1 MSDDFTKV
9 FAETLAELELEPKL
23 EIAEEVE
30 DTQEDII
37 TETEELEEEISE
49 EDDDSETEDEVDNSD
64 DSNDSD
70 ESDDESVINLT
81 EDDVIRLPD
90 GTEVSVKE
98 AALRQADYTKKT
110 QALAERTKELEAQA
124 LQYTELESYVTSL
137 REAWVNEPADVVANF
152 LISSSDPTTVLA
164 KALVSVAKQGKLEPK
179 FLQQFGINEDV
190 QKKWLEE
197 ADSNNELNSV
207 KSRLE
212 KVEAERQEQIAIQNA
227 NAEHERLVSQIEEQW
242 EAVKTKFNINLGPKE
257 ELETKIQVLEYAS
270 LRNILD
276 LETAYSAVQYENS
289 LNKTAKKTSSKK
301 TTGAVSKTSG
311 AKQVIKK
318 KPVESVEDALWETF
332 NEISSKSK

>member
-30 DTQEDII
+30 DTQENIVD
-37 TETEELEEEISE
+37 ETEELEEEISE
-49 EDDDSETEDEVDNSD
+49 EDDSETEDEVDSSD
-64 DSNDSD
+64 DSEDSD
-70 ESDDESVINLT
+70 ESDDESIINLT

-110 QALAERTKELEAQA
+110 QVLAERTKELEAQA

-137 REAWVNEPADVVANF
+137 REAWINEPADVVANF

-190 QKKWLEE
+190 QKKWSEE
-197 ADSNNELNSV
+197 ADSNNELKNV

-212 KVEAERQEQIAIQNA
+212 KVEAERQEQIATQNA
-227 NAEHERLVSQIEEQW
+227 EVEHERLVAQIEEQW
-242 EAVKTKFNINLGPKE
+242 NAVKDKFNIKLGPKE

-289 LNKTAKKTSSKK
+289 LKKTAKKTSSNR